1 MAGSDFLLTTWQG
14 GGNVGPELALAR
26 RLIEAGHRVRVLS
39 EPTVESD
46 ARAVGCSFTS
56 WPTAPSIASIDRDTA
71 LIKDWHVRNP
81 IGLLRRMGSEVLFGP
96 ADRFARDVLATVQRH
111 PADALL
117 VDVAQFGSLIGAE
130 SCGVPTVG
138 LLPSIYVRPT
148 RGHPIMGAGW
158 LPARGPIGKTRDIVV
173 PYLVQRLVQLGL
185 PRLNEVRAEL
195 GLSPMT
201 DVFDLWDRCARL
213 LVMTSPSFDP
223 PPQQLPGNVRYV
235 GPVTDDPPWVEPW
248 TPPWPIAARPFVLV
262 AMSSTYQAQDALLRR
277 VVAALNNQPVYA
289 LVTLGPGLRTEE
301 VPGTSNVAVAASAPH
316 ADLLAQAAV
325 VVTHAGHGSTMKA
338 LAAGVPM
345 VCLPHGR
352 DQNDNTT
359 RVVAAG
365 AGVRLSRRA
374 SAEAIRAA
382 VQTVLREP
390 SYRTNA
396 ERIAEAFKAEA
407 RRGPDDLA
415 EVEDVL
421 SPRA

>member
-1 MAGSDFLLTTWQG
+1 MGRSDLLMTTWQG
-14 GGNVGPELALAR
+14 GGNVGPELGLAR

-46 ARAVGCSFTS
+46 ARAVGCAFTA
-56 WPTAPSIASIDRDTA
+56 WPTAPSIASIDRDA
-71 LIKDWHVRNP
+71 AVIKDWHVRNP
-81 IGLLRRMGSEVLFGP
+81 IGLLRRMGSKVLFGP
-96 ADRFARDVLATVQRH
+96 ADRYARDVLTTLERH

-130 SCGVPTVG
+130 RSGLPTVG

-148 RGHPIMGAGW
+148 RGHPMMGTGW
-158 LPARGPIGKTRDIVV
+158 LPARGPIGHARDIVV
-173 PYLVQRLVQLGL
+173 PHLFQRLVRLGL
-185 PRLNEVRAEL
+185 PRLNAVRIEL

-223 PPQQLPGNVRYV
+223 PPEHVPCNVRYV

-248 TPPWPIAARPFVLV
+248 TPPWPIEKRPFVLV

-277 VVAALNNQPVYA
+277 VVTALDDQPVYA
-289 LVTLGPGLRTEE
+289 LVTLGPGLRSNE

-316 ADLLAQAAV
+316 ADLLRHAAV
-325 VVTHAGHGSTMKA
+325 VVTHAGHGSAIKA

-345 VCLPHGR
+345 VCMPHGR
-352 DQNDNTT
+352 DQNDNTA

-374 SAEAIRAA
+374 SADAIRAA
-382 VQTVLREP
+382 VKRVLREP

-396 ERIAEAFKAEA
+396 ERLARAFAAEAEH
-407 RRGPDDLA
+407 GPDALA
-415 EVEDVL
+415 EVE
-421 SPRA
+421 AATA